1 MPSLGSWGDVQEE
14 EGHAFSSLPVGVQ
27 EGLWLVPDSGRTRG
41 RGGRRGDLDHQAAI
55 LAPPCT
61 S

>member
-1 MPSLGSWGDVQEE
+1 MPSA
-14 EGHAFSSLPVGVQ
+14 AFPVGGQ
-27 EGLWLVPDSGRTRG
+27 EGLWPVPDSGRTRG

-55 LAPPCT
+55 LAPPRT